1 MRGSR
6 STPWS
11 NYHDACM
18 MGGGMMWG
26 VGLLW
31 LLGVVVRL
39 DNLPRATTQRNHPQ
53 RRVGV
58 SGDDRPV
65 ACRSISP
72 SPQTDQACAQ
82 QTLQIGRAACRERVC
97 TYV

>member
-1 MRGSR
+1 
-6 STPWS
+6 
-11 NYHDACM
+11 

-82 QTLQIGRAACRERVC
+82 QTLR
-97 TYV
+97 TYVERYLLVSSSPRVAFPFLDRKRTRLNSSH